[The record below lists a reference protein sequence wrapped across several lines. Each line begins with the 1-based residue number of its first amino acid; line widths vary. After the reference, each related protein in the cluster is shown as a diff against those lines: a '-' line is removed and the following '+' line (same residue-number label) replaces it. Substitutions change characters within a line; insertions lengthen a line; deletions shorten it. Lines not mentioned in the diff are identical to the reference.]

1 MSASLNPSLA
11 RADGN
16 QPAPGSCR
24 VFAEGDDLYDAMVEQ
39 ISQASETVLL
49 ESYIFAGDEIGWLL
63 AEALAQRARSGVLVR
78 VHLDAAGTLFAG
90 TEELFG
96 YLHQAGVEARWFN
109 RWRWRDPLH
118 YNRRNHRK
126 LLVLDQSCV
135 FVGGF
140 NIHRESSRSIIGER
154 RWRDVHVCVEGRL
167 GSQAAGQFND
177 LWSGH
182 VSGKAPPWDGQYRIL
197 PSTTGVCRRTLYCL
211 YLDALTGARRSID
224 LATPYFVSDRRFRE
238 ALASASERGVDVRIL
253 IPLRGDN
260 RLARWAGHA
269 LARPLARR
277 GVRFFEYLPRML
289 HSKLTLIDEQWTMLG
304 SANADYRSFFINQEL
319 NLVSRAPVMCRQLK
333 AVFMEDLAQSRAM
346 DSSALKYRGLM
357 GGLAKLLG
365 KLLRRWL

>member
-90 TEELFG
+90 TEELFR

-126 LLVLDQSCV
+126 LLVLDQSC
-135 FVGGF
+135 
-140 NIHRESSRSIIGER
+140 H
-154 RWRDVHVCVEGRL
+154 L
-167 GSQAAGQFND
+167 KSQ
-177 LWSGH
+177 S
-182 VSGKAPPWDGQYRIL
+182 
-197 PSTTGVCRRTLYCL
+197 
-211 YLDALTGARRSID
+211 
-224 LATPYFVSDRRFRE
+224 
-238 ALASASERGVDVRIL
+238 
-253 IPLRGDN
+253 N
-260 RLARWAGHA
+260 RH
-269 LARPLARR
+269 
-277 GVRFFEYLPRML
+277 
-289 HSKLTLIDEQWTMLG
+289 Q
-304 SANADYRSFFINQEL
+304 
-319 NLVSRAPVMCRQLK
+319 
-333 AVFMEDLAQSRAM
+333 
-346 DSSALKYRGLM
+346 
-357 GGLAKLLG
+357 
-365 KLLRRWL
+365 